1 MDRVILKEKEYFF
14 NTKLLSQSS
23 FWKYSYGPVIILANS
38 LLYLQASTVFT
49 IFHIIYDNC
58 TKILCKKFSKAKN
71 WWSKRKKLLLSFFPV
86 DVSKERFPS
95 QEYLFSF
102 AIPHPVPNI
111 AGKLMMK
118 IVRQDLIAVN
128 SSFLHRSINFIRP
141 CRFICG
147 TFLVTRIS
155 LPSCPPPKKKPHPTP
170 SKI

>member
-1 MDRVILKEKEYFF
+1 MAL
-14 NTKLLSQSS
+14 
-23 FWKYSYGPVIILANS
+23 S
-38 LLYLQASTVFT
+38 LL
-49 IFHIIYDNC
+49 DNLSSVVIEKDK
-58 TKILCKKFSKAKN
+58 TDQ
-71 WWSKRKKLLLSFFPV
+71 LLSFFPA

-128 SSFLHRSINFIRP
+128 SSFFWCCGNYCLLAFVLWCGYCSVSFQSFVLRHWCPQHQETTVFLHRSINFIRL
-141 CRFICG
+141 CRFIYG
-147 TFLVTRIS
+147 TFSVTRIS
-155 LPSCPPPKKKPHPTP
+155 LPSCFPPKKTHPTL

>member
-1 MDRVILKEKEYFF
+1 MMILSRKANFLISNSALARPRKGEIKVQQFGVSLIDLTFKNMRIYRSLQYRDLVSCRQLISVVIEKDK
-14 NTKLLSQSS
+14 TDQ
-23 FWKYSYGPVIILANS
+23 
-38 LLYLQASTVFT
+38 
-49 IFHIIYDNC
+49 
-58 TKILCKKFSKAKN
+58 
-71 WWSKRKKLLLSFFPV
+71 LLSFFPA

-128 SSFLHRSINFIRP
+128 SSFLHRSINFIRL
-141 CRFICG
+141 CRFIYG
-147 TFLVTRIS
+147 TFSVTRIS
-155 LPSCPPPKKKPHPTP
+155 LPSCFPPKKTHPTL